1 MLLKDVYVATPGL
14 KYGSRTEGCEQALIV
29 FMHARMLVET

>member
-14 KYGSRTEGCEQALIV
+14 KYGSRMEGCDQALICV
-29 FMHARMLVET
+29 HARMLVET

>member
-14 KYGSRTEGCEQALIV
+14 KYGSRTEGCDRALV
-29 FMHARMLVET
+29 NVHACMLVET